1 MKDYLRLLRVKHYI
15 KNFLILIPLFFS
27 KSIFCRDKLIAVLFG
42 IVCFSLVSSAI
53 YILNDIQDVEKDR
66 KHPVKKNRPIAS
78 GRISKSKA
86 AVILVICIFISAFLS
101 VLLLNRKGIY
111 ILILYFVLNVAYS
124 MGLKD
129 KPIVDVFILASGF
142 LLRIIYGGFLTDVQV
157 SKYLYLVVITAA
169 LFMGLGKRRNELKAQ
184 KDTRKVLQYYSETFL
199 DKNAYVF
206 VTLIIVFYTSWTV
219 ELTNSYMVWT
229 VPVIIAILMKYSLD
243 IEGQSDGDPI
253 EVLLHDKALIALT
266 FFYGIIIFILL
277 YVL

>member
-15 KNFLILIPLFFS
+15 KNFLIFIPLFFS
-27 KSIFCRDKLIAVLFG
+27 KSIFFREKLTAVLFG

-53 YILNDIQDVEKDR
+53 YILNDMQDVEKDR

-78 GRISKSKA
+78 GRISKNKA
-86 AVILVICIFISAFLS
+86 AVILVICIFISVFLS
-101 VLLLNRKGIY
+101 ILLLNRKGIY
-111 ILILYFVLNVAYS
+111 ILILYFLLNVAYS

-142 LLRIIYGGFLTDVQV
+142 LLRIIYGGILTDVQV

-169 LFMGLGKRRNELKAQ
+169 LFMGLGKRRNELKVQ

-206 VTLIIVFYTSWTV
+206 VALIIVFYTLWTV
-219 ELTNSYMVWT
+219 EFTNSYMVWT

-253 EVLLHDKALIALT
+253 EVLLHDKVLIALT
-266 FFYGIIIFILL
+266 FFYGITIFVLL
-277 YVL
+277 YIM